1 MTSCLSGRL
10 EEFLLPQVIA
20 LLEAV
25 QASGHLETSC
35 AKGAGQIDFR
45 RGQIVGAQLG
55 GLRGEVAAYSILSWS
70 SGEFYFRRNGA
81 EPPGNMSRSNQALC
95 LEAMRLLDESRNAR
109 LRFALVSETVVP
121 SLSEP
126 LPRVLTAIQA
136 GSGLIKDV
144 ADACHM
150 STLEA
155 YYYAER
161 LEELRVVTRLADGH
175 APSVAGDAATDLIR
189 VLVVD
194 DSELMR
200 RTLTRLFESDPG
212 MRVVGA
218 AASGKEALEM
228 LPALSPDV
236 ISLDLHMPEMDGVM
250 TLKRIMLTDPTPTVI
265 MTASSPDALDQTFET
280 ILRFGAID
288 FVTKPS
294 RSRGEMEEQGRYI
307 LRRLRNAARVN
318 LRGVRLFQPRPSAVS
333 LRARPA
339 DSRALV
345 LAVGGTGACLSFMQ
359 LLSDL
364 PADLPFGVLGLLP
377 FPDEFLRAFV
387 AYMQK
392 YSAFEPRIA
401 SDGVQLQSGVC
412 YLTSWT
418 RPWRIVSE
426 AGRPVLRG
434 PSGRGPCDPNLLLYD
449 ASQVC
454 RERTVG
460 LVLSCESRDLVG
472 GLGAVRAGG
481 GMTMAQLPETC
492 VDPEGPAEALQL
504 GLIDKVTVL
513 NRISSDLSQFFMDRQ
528 HRTRRRDDAKEGT
541 THG

>member
-10 EEFLLPQVIA
+10 EDFLLPQVIA
-20 LLEAV
+20 LLESV

-35 AKGAGQIDFR
+35 AGGGGQIDFR
-45 RGQIVGAQLG
+45 HGQIVGAQLG
-55 GLRGEVAAYSILSWS
+55 GLSGEVAAFSILSWS
-70 SGEFYFRRNGA
+70 SGEFRFRRNGA
-81 EPPGNMSRSNQALC
+81 EPAGNMSRSNQALC
-95 LEAMRLLDESRNAR
+95 LEAMRLLDESKNPG
-109 LRFALVSETVVP
+109 LRFAQAAEAAP
-121 SLSEP
+121 RSLTEP
-126 LPRVLTAIQA
+126 LPRVLLAIQS
-136 GSGLIKDV
+136 GSGLIKDI
-144 ADACHM
+144 AETCRM

-161 LEELRVVTRLADGH
+161 LEELRTVRRLADGQ
-175 APSVAGDAATDLIR
+175 PSSAETDAAADSVR

-212 MRVVGA
+212 FRVVGA
-218 AASGKEALEM
+218 AASGQEALDM
-228 LPALSPDV
+228 LPVLRPDV
-236 ISLDLHMPEMDGVM
+236 ITLDLHMPEMDGVM

-265 MTASSPDALDQTFET
+265 MTASSPDALDQAFET

-288 FVTKPS
+288 FITKPS
-294 RSRGEMEEQGRYI
+294 RSRGEMEEQVRYI

-318 LRGVRLFQPRPSAVS
+318 LRGIRLFQPRPSPAS
-333 LRARPA
+333 LRARPG
-339 DSRALV
+339 DGRALV

-387 AYMQK
+387 AYMYK
-392 YSAFEPRIA
+392 YSAFEPRVA
-401 SDGVQLQSGVC
+401 ADGAQLMSGVC
-412 YLTSWT
+412 YLTSRT
-418 RPWRIVSE
+418 QPWRIVRE
-426 AGRPVLRG
+426 GGRAVLRDTG
-434 PSGRGPCDPNLLLYD
+434 ARGLCDPNLLLYD
-449 ASQVC
+449 ASQVF

-460 LVLSCESRDLVG
+460 LVLSCESRDLVS
-472 GLGAVRAGG
+472 GLSAVRASG

-492 VDPEGPAEALQL
+492 VDPEGPAEALKL
-504 GLIDKVTVL
+504 GLVDKVTVL

-528 HRTRRRDDAKEGT
+528 RRTRRHADAKDGT
-541 THG
+541 TYG

>member
-1 MTSCLSGRL
+1 MTSCLNGRL
-10 EEFLLPQVIA
+10 EDFLLPQVIA

-25 QASGHLETSC
+25 QANGHLETSC
-35 AKGAGQIDFR
+35 AKGEGQIDFR

-55 GLRGEVAAYSILSWS
+55 GLTGEVAAYSILSWS
-70 SGEFYFRRNGA
+70 SGEFRFRRNGA

-95 LEAMRLLDESRNAR
+95 LEAMRLLDESRNPSV
-109 LRFALVSETVVP
+109 RFTLVMEAVLP

-126 LPRVLTAIQA
+126 LPRVLAAIQS
-136 GSGLIKDV
+136 GCGLIKDI
-144 ADACHM
+144 AETCRM

-155 YYYAER
+155 YYHAER
-161 LEELRVVTRLADGH
+161 LEELRVVTRLTDGRF
-175 APSVAGDAATDLIR
+175 PSVAHDGAADSIR

-200 RTLTRLFESDPG
+200 RTLTRLFESDPNI
-212 MRVVGA
+212 RVVGA
-218 AASGKEALEM
+218 AASGREALEM
-228 LPALSPDV
+228 LPELRPDV
-236 ISLDLHMPEMDGVM
+236 ITLDLHMPEMDGVT

-318 LRGVRLFQPRPSAVS
+318 LRGIRLFQPRPNAVP
-333 LRARPA
+333 LRARPG
-339 DSRALV
+339 DSRAFV

-392 YSAFEPRIA
+392 YSAFEPRVV
-401 SDGVQLQSGVC
+401 SDGAQLQSGVC

-418 RPWRIVSE
+418 QPWRIVSE
-426 AGRPVLRG
+426 RGMPVVRG
-434 PSGRGPCDPNLLLYD
+434 PGARGVCDPNLLLYD
-449 ASQVC
+449 ASQVF

-460 LVLSCESRDLVG
+460 LVLSCESRDLIG

-492 VDPEGPAEALQL
+492 VDPEGPAEALQA

-528 HRTRRRDDAKEGT
+528 HRTRRRDDAKDGA